1 MATAKFRQ
9 RSSYINHSIL
19 FFMALTIILPLLV
32 LIFNSIKPVEE
43 FGSNPL
49 GFPSEIRLM
58 NYYDAWVNGN
68 YTQIFFN
75 SITLVVGTLI
85 LNLTVSGLAAFS
97 LAALN
102 PRVFKQLL
110 LVYIFWLELVYPHNY
125 IFYHYFLCGKACI
138 FWTQGLG

>member
-43 FGSNPL
+43 FGTNPL

-58 NYYDAWVNGN
+58 NY
-68 YTQIFFN
+68 QE
-75 SITLVVGTLI
+75 VVLKTFVKEKLKI
-85 LNLTVSGLAAFS
+85 IMTHLFDEVSMQEKL
-97 LAALN
+97 
-102 PRVFKQLL
+102 
-110 LVYIFWLELVYPHNY
+110 
-125 IFYHYFLCGKACI
+125 
-138 FWTQGLG
+138 

>member
-1 MATAKFRQ
+1 MATARFRQ
-9 RSSYINHSIL
+9 RSSYINHSNL

-68 YTQIFFN
+68 
-75 SITLVVGTLI
+75 I
-85 LNLTVSGLAAFS
+85 L
-97 LAALN
+97 
-102 PRVFKQLL
+102 K
-110 LVYIFWLELVYPHNY
+110 
-125 IFYHYFLCGKACI
+125 YFL
-138 FWTQGLG
+138 TQ